1 MSVNNQLT
9 LSVQLP
15 DDETFD
21 SYRGV
26 TNERAIHSI
35 KNLLDSEAEKSKVNV
50 CYLFGLSGVGKS
62 HLLHAAC
69 AYAQNK
75 SLSSLCLSFSEIEH
89 LTVEV
94 LSGLESFDVICLD
107 DIHLLAN
114 RPDWQQAVFDL
125 YNRVLEQQKILIIS
139 GDSAVNELNLSLP
152 DLRSRLSWGLV
163 EQLKPLADED
173 KVQAI
178 HYRAQQRGLLLSDE
192 VTKFLMVRISRDMNN
207 LIAVLDQLDKASIR
221 EQRKITVPFI
231 KQVLMDSKE

>member
-15 DDETFD
+15 DDETFE
-21 SYRGV
+21 SYRGN
-26 TNERAIHSI
+26 TNEQAIHSI
-35 KNLLDSEAEKSKVNV
+35 KNLLDDKQAKLKVNV
-50 CYLFGLSGVGKS
+50 CYLFGRTGVGKS

-69 AYAQNK
+69 AYAQSK
-75 SLSSLCLSFSEIEH
+75 DMSSLCLSLKELEH
-89 LTVEV
+89 LSVELLV
-94 LSGLESFDVICLD
+94 GLESFDLVCLD
-107 DIHLLAN
+107 DIHLLAE

-125 YNRVLEQQKILIIS
+125 FNRMTEQQKVLIIS
-139 GDSAVNELNLSLP
+139 GDSAVNELDLSLP

-163 EQLKPLADED
+163 EQLKPLSDKD

-178 HYRAQQRGLLLSDE
+178 HYRAQQRGLLLSEE

-207 LIAVLDQLDKASIR
+207 LISVLDQLDKASIR

-231 KQVLMDSKE
+231 KQVLLD